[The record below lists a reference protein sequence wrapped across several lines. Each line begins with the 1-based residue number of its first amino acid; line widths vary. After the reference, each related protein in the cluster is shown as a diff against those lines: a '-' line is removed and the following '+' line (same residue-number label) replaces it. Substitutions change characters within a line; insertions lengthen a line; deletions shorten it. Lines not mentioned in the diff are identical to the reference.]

1 MGIVWRRGSTNINRL
16 LGNVPPETHTVH
28 ESACHLPHEVVE
40 MIITHIA
47 RDLDTLKAFSL
58 TCRSWYIVVVPRL
71 HHTLTLRDK
80 TSSTTRNKL
89 KPLSELHQLGLM
101 PLVKEIRVNQCH
113 DQWLDPREF
122 THRDL
127 RHFSAF
133 ANVQTLSL
141 QYLDISLFIP
151 GIERYFGHF
160 SQTLRSIA
168 LNKPCCTPRQL
179 SHFLSLFPNLD
190 DIAMCWHASPPN
202 ETIPDPELVSFS
214 TPRLRGRLVLSY
226 FDSVET
232 WTDLIATG
240 GGLRFHYMELW
251 MARDCAPVLFGACA
265 ESLETLR
272 FYAVDGAGG
281 E

>member
-1 MGIVWRRGSTNINRL
+1 MVIA
-16 LGNVPPETHTVH
+16 H
-28 ESACHLPHEVVE
+28 
-40 MIITHIA
+40 IT
-47 RDLDTLKAFSL
+47 RDLDALKACSL
-58 TCRSWYIVVVPRL
+58 VCRSWYIAAAPHL
-71 HHTLTLRDK
+71 HYTLTLRRNVP
-80 TSSTTRNKL
+80 STARDKL
-89 KPLSELHQLGLM
+89 KPLSKLHQLGLM
-101 PLVKEIRVNQCH
+101 PLVKEIRVDQCH
-113 DQWLDPREF
+113 DQWLVPRGF
-122 THRDL
+122 SHRDL
-127 RHFSAF
+127 RYFSAF
-133 ANVQTLSL
+133 ANVQTLTL

-190 DIAMCWHASPPN
+190 DIAMCWLASPPN

-251 MARDCAPVLFGACA
+251 KAGDCAPVLFEACA